1 MLLGKRAN
9 INIIRQRRHALSP
22 IRGSP
27 QSNSRVDQE
36 GAEVNIRLNA
46 LIWLRIRVG
55 RVDVVAVRC
64 WKTRRCRKTS
74 WWYPHG
80 VLVHEVVRGAAD
92 VLQRWQSHNIVRI
105 TGERSAFLQQT
116 GALPVGDRL
125 DHARNI
131 RDQKAGRHLH
141 SEVKTQVHGG
151 KVNMHANSIRYG
163 GRRERACT

>member
-1 MLLGKRAN
+1 M
-9 INIIRQRRHALSP
+9 
-22 IRGSP
+22 
-27 QSNSRVDQE
+27 
-36 GAEVNIRLNA
+36 RLNV
-46 LIWLRIRVG
+46 LIWLCIRVG

-80 VLVHEVVRGAAD
+80 VLVHEVVR
-92 VLQRWQSHNIVRI
+92 
-105 TGERSAFLQQT
+105 SAFLQQT

-125 DHARNI
+125 DHARYI